1 MADLTDRPDAARK
14 GIRIHSRHVVAWL
27 VLLAASGVL
36 GYQVGQDL
44 AERDNRRDCL
54 AAGGANCG

>member
-1 MADLTDRPDAARK
+1 MADHADRPAAARK

-44 AERDNRRDCL
+44 AERDNRRDCE
-54 AAGGANCG
+54 AAGGAKCG